1 MNDSQQKK
9 SAIIA
14 GMAPGFGAAI
24 AKTLIADGYNVYGLS
39 VVGTFGADGCAEKR
53 RSGLVWG

>member
-39 VVGTFGADGCAEKR
+39 RKSSLEEKTSAR
-53 RSGLVWG
+53 LTPTCLAT

>member
-39 VVGTFGADGCAEKR
+39 RKSSLEGEARLTPTCLAT
-53 RSGLVWG
+53 

>member
-24 AKTLIADGYNVYGLS
+24 AKTLIADGYNCPPS
-39 VVGTFGADGCAEKR
+39 APMAQI
-53 RSGLVWG
+53 